1 MRSRLAAVGL
11 AVVTAGSSMLAPLAA
26 RASDEP
32 TASVE
37 YDPPHVSV
45 AATEVGLGDLLRLIG
60 AKVGFSVAEGRAA
73 LRRVTVSI
81 ASASVDDVL
90 RQLLRAENHT
100 ILYRQ
105 GADAIVMVDRIVLLG
120 APAEGVPDTGPRP
133 SQDAQ
138 VVRRSSGVF
147 RRGRKCDD
155 RRAAPRGRH
164 APVACGRRGSP
175 PTRGR
180 RGPGRALGAAEPR
193 GTPCDHN
200 AAGSA
205 GFDVAGRGPGT
216 RTGSAPAAGAGLRD
230 RKMTRPREGARRCR
244 RFCIPCACVVP
255 FDDIS
260 GKRLICSNEPVPDGV
275 VCETLGAW
283 RLGGDPPGG

>member
-1 MRSRLAAVGL
+1 MRSRLVAVGL
-11 AVVTAGSSMLAPLAA
+11 AVVTAGSSMLGTLVA

-32 TASVE
+32 TVSVE

-81 ASASVDDVL
+81 ASTSVDDVL

-133 SQDAQ
+133 SQEAQ
-138 VVRRSSGVF
+138 VVSAVPASSGAGESATTGEQPPAGDMLQSHAVA
-147 RRGRKCDD
+147 GLPPQPAAVADP
-155 RRAAPRGRH
+155 AAP
-164 APVACGRRGSP
+164 
-175 PTRGR
+175 
-180 RGPGRALGAAEPR
+180 
-193 GTPCDHN
+193 
-200 AAGSA
+200 
-205 GFDVAGRGPGT
+205 
-216 RTGSAPAAGAGLRD
+216 SAPPSPEERPAITTQRAQPGLTSGGEGQERATGALQ
-230 RKMTRPREGARRCR
+230 
-244 RFCIPCACVVP
+244 
-255 FDDIS
+255 
-260 GKRLICSNEPVPDGV
+260 
-275 VCETLGAW
+275 
-283 RLGGDPPGG
+283 PPAPASATGR